1 VIHYSKKPV
10 KKLTGFLFLLINIL
24 MNKETKTLQE
34 LKEDLEK
41 LNTKK
46 EFVKKALKLIDNQ
59 RATLHMKICT
69 HEKF

>member
-1 VIHYSKKPV
+1 
-10 KKLTGFLFLLINIL
+10 
-24 MNKETKTLQE
+24 MNKETKTLEE
-34 LKEDLEK
+34 LKEELEK

-59 RATLHMKICT
+59 RATLHMRICA